1 MEYVEHETKLEN
13 MIHMLFIYNICIE
26 CARVSKVEA
35 TISLTCTSLSVQW
48 QHLLQFF
55 TMYPHHQMNIQG
67 L

>member
-35 TISLTCTSLSVQW
+35 TISLTCTSLSVQ
-48 QHLLQFF
+48 
-55 TMYPHHQMNIQG
+55 
-67 L
+67 